1 MVLLTKVLWMLRSED
16 WIIKKESDYNKQ
28 VSHRKLSRLVTPLW
42 GGEELF
48 LLRRRPNFYLEFEID
63 PTSGP
68 LDPIFCLLL
77 GVDHKPRPYRRSKK
91 DIPYPCAHRCPL
103 QRLRCAQTGF
113 CPPGR
118 ANIAASLSCA
128 HVERRSTGALRRL
141 RRYLWPYNRLSAPC
155 VPALV

>member
-63 PTSGP
+63 PTSG
-68 LDPIFCLLL
+68 LLL
-77 GVDHKPRPYRRSKK
+77 GVDHKPRPYRRSQK
-91 DIPYPCAHRCPL
+91 DVPYPSGKYQQWSGECSVY
-103 QRLRCAQTGF
+103 
-113 CPPGR
+113 
-118 ANIAASLSCA
+118 AALA
-128 HVERRSTGALRRL
+128 RRVDAPRF
-141 RRYLWPYNRLSAPC
+141 SART
-155 VPALV
+155 A

>member
-48 LLRRRPNFYLEFEID
+48 LRRRRPNFYLQFEID
-63 PTSGP
+63 PTSG
-68 LDPIFCLLL
+68 LLL

-91 DIPYPCAHRCPL
+91 DVPYPSAHRCPL
-103 QRLRCAQTGF
+103 QRLRCAQRGF

-141 RRYLWPYNRLSAPC
+141 RRYLCPYNRLSAPC